1 MKLSKLDISKH
12 LQDLR
17 KENGK
22 TLREVAAYLEI
33 DQAILSKME
42 NGKRP
47 VTKDVL
53 TQLAKLYKKD
63 IQELHKVFLAEKL
76 YKQLEHEDDALSILK
91 LLEKQVVYKTK
102 HDSEKEQI
110 KKTVQAYFAELDVVQ
125 EVSLFG
131 SFVRKEETAKSDI
144 DLLIQFVAKKK
155 ISMFDIL
162 KMQHNLEEL
171 LNRKVDLI
179 EEGQLKPAASIDV
192 AREKEVVYVKAK
204 RQTKG

>member
-1 MKLSKLDISKH
+1 MKLSKLDISKY

-17 KENGK
+17 KESGK

-76 YKQLEHEDDALSILK
+76 YKQLENEDDAMSILK

-102 HDSEKEQI
+102 HDSEKEHI

-131 SFVRKEETAKSDI
+131 SFVRKEETGKSDI

-162 KMQHNLEEL
+162 KMQHDLEEL

-179 EEGQLKPAASIDV
+179 EEGQLKPSAAV
-192 AREKEVVYVKAK
+192 EVVREKEVVYVKAK
-204 RQTKG
+204 RQAKG

>member
-33 DQAILSKME
+33 DQAILGKME

-47 VTKDVL
+47 VTKEVI
-53 TQLAKLYKKD
+53 TQLAKLYMRD
-63 IQELHKVFLAEKL
+63 VQELHKIFMAEKL
-76 YKQLEHEDDALSILK
+76 YKQLEHEDDAMSILK

-102 HDSEKEQI
+102 HDSEKEHI
-110 KKTVQAYFAELDVVQ
+110 KKTVQTYFAKQVAVEK
-125 EVSLFG
+125 VSLFG
-131 SFVRKEETAKSDI
+131 SFVRNEETAKSDI

-162 KMQHNLEEL
+162 KMQHELEEL

-179 EEGQLKPAASIDV
+179 EEGQLKPSASV
-192 AREKEVVYVKAK
+192 EVVREKEVVYVKAK
-204 RQTKG
+204 GQTKG

>member
-1 MKLSKLDISKH
+1 MKLSKLDISKY

-63 IQELHKVFLAEKL
+63 IQERDICSQRHCISFRN
-76 YKQLEHEDDALSILK
+76 
-91 LLEKQVVYKTK
+91 VV
-102 HDSEKEQI
+102 
-110 KKTVQAYFAELDVVQ
+110 
-125 EVSLFG
+125 
-131 SFVRKEETAKSDI
+131 KS
-144 DLLIQFVAKKK
+144 
-155 ISMFDIL
+155 
-162 KMQHNLEEL
+162 
-171 LNRKVDLI
+171 
-179 EEGQLKPAASIDV
+179 
-192 AREKEVVYVKAK
+192 
-204 RQTKG
+204 